1 MRRDTLGAVGARVL
15 DGAAAGAAIRREVGE
30 RVRSFGGFPPGLA
43 VILAGDDAA
52 SAVYVRAKV
61 RACQELGIYSEQVL
75 RPAGVTTGELL
86 AEVARLNAREEID
99 GILVQLPLPP
109 QVDAAAV
116 LEAVAPSKD
125 VDGFHPVNLGQ
136 LVSNR
141 PGPRPCTPAG
151 IMELLRRNQI
161 EVEGREAVVV
171 GRSDIVGKPLALL
184 LLHANATVTVCHSRT
199 RNLAAVCQRAEL
211 LFAAIGR
218 PALLNERYIRRGAV
232 VVDVGV
238 NALTRLEEVETY
250 FPGNAQRREEF
261 ARRGRT
267 LIGDVDPRAAC
278 SHASAYTPVPGGV
291 GPLTIAMLMSNTVD
305 LAAARRGATV
315 PAH

>member
-1 MRRDTLGAVGARVL
+1 MSAKVL
-15 DGAAAGAAIRREVGE
+15 DGTAAGAAIRSEVGE
-30 RVRSFGGFPPGLA
+30 RVRAFSAHPPGLA
-43 VILAGDDAA
+43 VILAGDNAA
-52 SAVYVRAKV
+52 SAVYVRAKI
-61 RACQELGIYSEQVL
+61 RACNELGIFSEQIL
-75 RPAGVTTGELL
+75 RPASVSTAELL
-86 AEVARLNAREEID
+86 DDVARLNARDDID

-116 LEAVAPSKD
+116 LLAVAPEKD
-125 VDGFHPVNLGQ
+125 VDGFHPVNLGK
-136 LVSNR
+136 LVTGR

-161 EVEGREAVVV
+161 AVAGREAVVV

-184 LLHANATVTVCHSRT
+184 LLHANATVTLCHSKT
-199 RNLAAVCQRAEL
+199 RNLPEVCQRGEL

-218 PALLNERYIRRGAV
+218 AAMLGERHIRRGAV

-238 NALTRLEEVETY
+238 NTLIRAEDVETY
-250 FPGNAQRREEF
+250 FPGSRKRREEF
-261 ARRGRT
+261 DRRGRT

-278 SHASAYTPVPGGV
+278 ALASAFTPVPGGV

-305 LAAARRGATV
+305 LAAARRGVAV
-315 PAH
+315 APAS